1 MLSTANGKE
10 QGTATTR
17 ILIVDDHPIVRAGY
31 SLLINR
37 QPDLA
42 ICGETD
48 TAGEALRL
56 AREENPHLV
65 IIDLTLK
72 SGNGLELCK
81 QLAHMNSELP
91 MLVISAH
98 DEQLYADRALRCG
111 ARGFI
116 NKEEATTKLIEAIRT
131 VMSGKVWLSSRMTDR
146 LLARVGSGGSP
157 AASPMDT
164 LSDRELEV
172 FELIGQGQTTHQ
184 IAARLHLSPK
194 TVESYRENLKKK
206 LNLRNSTE
214 LTQHAVQWVLE
225 SK

>member
-1 MLSTANGKE
+1 MSTATTKE

-31 SLLINR
+31 SLLITR

-42 ICGETD
+42 ICGEAE

-56 AREENPHLV
+56 AREEEPDLA

-72 SGNGLELCK
+72 GGSGLELCK
-81 QLAHMNSELP
+81 QLAHAAPELR

-131 VMSGKVWLSSRMTDR
+131 VLAGKVWLSSQMTDR

-157 AASPMDT
+157 SASPIES

-172 FELIGQGQTTHQ
+172 FELIGQGHTTHE

-194 TVESYRENLKKK
+194 TVESYRENLKRK

-225 SK
+225 SR

>member
-1 MLSTANGKE
+1 MNTLTSQE
-10 QGTATTR
+10 QATATTR
-17 ILIVDDHPIVRAGY
+17 VLIVDDHPIVRAGY

-37 QPDLA
+37 QPDLS
-42 ICGETD
+42 ICGEAES
-48 TAGEALRL
+48 AGEALRL
-56 AREENPHLV
+56 AREENPDLA

-81 QLAHMNSELP
+81 QLAHMNSDLK

-116 NKEEATTKLIEAIRT
+116 NKEEATTSLINAIRT
-131 VMSGKVWLSSRMTDR
+131 VLGGKVWLSPQMTDR
-146 LLARVGSGGSP
+146 LLARVGNGGSP
-157 AASPMDT
+157 TASPIES

-225 SK
+225 NK

>member
-1 MLSTANGKE
+1 MVQTLE
-10 QGTATTR
+10 QETATIR

-37 QPDLA
+37 QPDLT

-56 AREENPHLV
+56 VREHSPHLV
-65 IIDLTLK
+65 IVDLTLK

-81 QLAHMNSELP
+81 QLSHINPDLK

-98 DEQLYADRALRCG
+98 DEALYADRALRSG
-111 ARGFI
+111 ARGYI
-116 NKEEATTKLIEAIRT
+116 SKDEATTKLIDAVRT
-131 VMSGKVWLSSRMTDR
+131 VLAGKVWLSSRMTER
-146 LLARVGSGGSP
+146 MLARVGHGESP
-157 AASPMDT
+157 ASSPIEA

-172 FELIGQGQTTHQ
+172 FEMIGNGLTTHQ
-184 IAARLHLSPK
+184 VAARLHLSPK
-194 TVESYRENLKKK
+194 TVESYRENLKRK
-206 LNLRNSTE
+206 LSLRNSTE

-225 SK
+225 KK

>member
-1 MLSTANGKE
+1 MMSTVNAKE
-10 QGTATTR
+10 QGIATTR

-37 QPDLA
+37 QPNLE
-42 ICGETD
+42 ICGEAE

-56 AREENPHLV
+56 ARDENPHLV

-131 VMSGKVWLSSRMTDR
+131 VMSGKVWLSPQMTDR
-146 LLARVGSGGSP
+146 LLARVGNGESP
-157 AASPMDT
+157 AASPIES

-184 IAARLHLSPK
+184 IAARLHLSSK
-194 TVESYRENLKKK
+194 TVESYRENLKRK